1 MSAGVLF
8 KKKIFCFLANWIAFS
23 VAAFFLSRIVR
34 MMYAML
40 LHDPALEEKALQ
52 DVLGC
57 ALFGLFFCTF
67 SDILYRLSA
76 PWLRYKV
83 VLVLVLVSDLL
94 VSVACAFTITSCC
107 WFLFYDGVSGAFWVN
122 DFVPYFFMAIILSL
136 LFSLGKI
143 YMIYIDNLRSKE
155 RLELNLFKHQLDPHF
170 LFNSISFVL
179 GLIDDDPQT
188 AKQCLRNLSL
198 AYRYLL
204 SHSMGEKVYVS
215 EAIRFIHIYTS
226 FLVNR
231 YPGHFKIT
239 IDPKL
244 EDCLDYILPFSLQ
257 MLIENAVKHNKHS
270 VEAPLCIEVKRDYEY
285 LVVSN
290 TYKPIRIVGESY
302 KLGLDNLVRR
312 YEISNM

>member
-1 MSAGVLF
+1 MPLSVNRLKSRFFFYDTKNDFIMSAGVLF

-198 AYRYLL
+198 AYRAICSVIRWERRSMFQKQYAL
-204 SHSMGEKVYVS
+204 STSIHLSLSTVIQ
-215 EAIRFIHIYTS
+215 AIS
-226 FLVNR
+226 
-231 YPGHFKIT
+231 K
-239 IDPKL
+239 
-244 EDCLDYILPFSLQ
+244 
-257 MLIENAVKHNKHS
+257 
-270 VEAPLCIEVKRDYEY
+270 
-285 LVVSN
+285 
-290 TYKPIRIVGESY
+290 
-302 KLGLDNLVRR
+302 
-312 YEISNM
+312 